1 MHIAGT
7 TSLANSTAD
16 RVIDI
21 LLLFSDQKPVWT
33 AVELA
38 QKMDM
43 PRSTVYRYLSSLKNS
58 RLIVEQGDGLFKL
71 GPRVQVLANVA
82 KSSTNFIQIA
92 REEMLKLSERFNETV
107 LLNELV
113 DYDIA
118 TLERI
123 ESRHRIR
130 LMSTRGSLLPWP
142 ATPSS
147 KLFLAY
153 ATPEKREQFWS
164 ISSPQAYTALTIIDK
179 TALLAE
185 LAKIVREGYAY
196 SDEERDEGVLGVAVP
211 IIAGND
217 CQYCLSIVAPKFRV
231 NATTLDEMR
240 QALISTAHVIA
251 KHGTD

>member
-1 MHIAGT
+1 MHIPGT

-16 RVIDI
+16 RVIEI
-21 LLLFSDQKPVWT
+21 LLLFSYQKPAWT

-43 PRSTVYRYLSSLKNS
+43 PRSTIYRYLSSLKNS
-58 RLIVEQGDGLFKL
+58 KMIVEQGDGLFKL
-71 GPRVQVLANVA
+71 GPKIQILANVA
-82 KSSTNFIQIA
+82 KSSTSFIEVA

-107 LLNELV
+107 LFNELV

-123 ESRHRIR
+123 ESRQRIR

-153 ATPEKREQFWS
+153 APPENLEQFWS
-164 ISSPQAYTALTIIDK
+164 VSSPHAFTPHTIVDK
-179 TALLAE
+179 AALLVE
-185 LAKIVREGYAY
+185 LANIVRQGYAY
-196 SDEERDEGVLGVAVP
+196 SDEERDEGVVGVAVP
-211 IIAGND
+211 LLTGNG
-217 CQYCLSIVAPKFRV
+217 CRYCLSMVAPKFRV
-231 NATTLDEMR
+231 NASTLDEMR
-240 QALISTAHVIA
+240 QTLIDTARVVARHYA
-251 KHGTD
+251 D